1 MECAS
6 DCLMRKAWRGRC
18 TLHAIGSQTLTN
30 RGLPFSWL
38 IASTLAAS
46 L

>member
-1 MECAS
+1 MGCAF
-6 DCLMRKAWRGRC
+6 DCLMCKAWRGRC
-18 TLHAIGSQTLTN
+18 TLHAIGSQILGN
-30 RGLPFSWL
+30 KGLPFSWL